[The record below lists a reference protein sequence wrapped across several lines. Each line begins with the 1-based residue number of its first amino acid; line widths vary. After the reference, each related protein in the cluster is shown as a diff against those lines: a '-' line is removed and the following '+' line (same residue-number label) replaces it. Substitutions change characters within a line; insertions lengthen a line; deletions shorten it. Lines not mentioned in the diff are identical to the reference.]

1 MCGGSVLVIFLPG
14 SSRGERYSR
23 KSRFHSGDEILPL
36 SRPVPSLPLR
46 FCLFGTRK
54 IFIISALAL
63 QQRYQGIFS
72 SWHAE
77 GLRSISNRVPWGN
90 AQQRE
95 MPPKRIRS
103 IDWTAL
109 QPRWRHLGSLWHV
122 RLPPGQKTQVHT
134 FRRGHKIRGWCVH
147 ACTNARNL
155 DNTRHAGST
164 EVRGCLRV
172 AWPSTLARVR
182 AFCSLLCHSLKLE
195 ILAV

>member
-1 MCGGSVLVIFLPG
+1 M
-14 SSRGERYSR
+14 GEACWRYSFQGPLGV
-23 KSRFHSGDEILPL
+23 KDILGNL
-36 SRPVPSLPLR
+36 DFILVTKFSSCPVPSLLLR
-46 FCLFGTRK
+46 FWHEK
-54 IFIISALAL
+54 NFIISALAL
-63 QQRYQGIFS
+63 QHRYQGIFS

-122 RLPPGQKTQVHT
+122 RLPPGQKTQVLK
-134 FRRGHKIRGWCVH
+134 FRREHKIRGWCVH
-147 ACTNARNL
+147 ACMNARNL

-172 AWPSTLARVR
+172 AWPSTLVRVR

-195 ILAV
+195 TLAV